1 MDPLLTTE
9 EVAGVLRLD
18 VGTVRRLVE
27 LGDIAVYRVGGE
39 YRFRSAAIE
48 AYLARQQSGISG
60 DTATIEHLEKMMTT
74 RARTVLILARDEAV
88 RLMHTHVG
96 TEHLLLGL
104 IAEEKNIV
112 AKVLSSYNIGLTRTR
127 SAIERLIAGQDA
139 SVGQE
144 GISFAPRAKKAL
156 VAATDEVRR
165 RGQNAI
171 APEHLFLGLLR
182 EGKEGIAGS
191 VLVELGVDLN
201 QARQQTIQ
209 EVWGS

>member
-39 YRFRSAAIE
+39 YRFRPADVE

-60 DTATIEHLEKMMTT
+60 DTAAIERLQRMTT

-112 AKVLSSYNIGLTRTR
+112 AKVLSSYDIDLTRTR
-127 SAIERLIAGQDA
+127 SAVERLIAGQDA

>member
-18 VGTVRRLVE
+18 VETVRRLVE

-39 YRFRSAAIE
+39 YRFRPAAIE
-48 AYLARQQSGISG
+48 AYLARQHSGISG
-60 DTATIEHLEKMMTT
+60 DTAAIERLERMTT
-74 RARTVLILARDEAV
+74 RARTVLILARDEAL
-88 RLMHTHVG
+88 RHMHTYVG

-104 IAEEKNIV
+104 IAERKNIV
-112 AKVLSSYNIGLTRTR
+112 AKVLSSYDIGLTGTR
-127 SAIERLIAGQDA
+127 SAVERLIAGQGA
-139 SVGQE
+139 SVGRVE
-144 GISFAPRAKKAL
+144 ISFAPRAKKAL